1 MLRGGLGGER
11 RQEAESPELSASCR
25 RLIYTVMS
33 NAVGSVLLQPDIVAE
48 KAAVWEVSV
57 SPNLSSLY
65 EETAKS
71 QLEPNLSVFKRNGMP
86 ILG

>member
-1 MLRGGLGGER
+1 
-11 RQEAESPELSASCR
+11 
-25 RLIYTVMS
+25 MS

-65 EETAKS
+65 EETAKL